1 MTIAALALLLA
12 ACGNEEIIEN
22 NESGSTGKVHM
33 TFTAGMPQTRTSLG
47 EDGHAVNWT
56 QGDLVAI
63 YDGTETICKFE
74 ATEVSGSTATLEGEA
89 KVTDTYTAFYPY
101 TDDGTLTLDNTAITF
116 TLPATQTAV
125 AGGFAEGLNPSWAQA
140 TDGSKNLT
148 FRNLC
153 ALAKFTVD
161 AEGVTEV
168 TLTANQESDALAGGL
183 TYTIADGTLTAT
195 GSASRSVTLTGT
207 FTKGEEYYFVVA
219 PGMLT
224 GGITLNYMGEGGKT
238 YVKTT
243 QKEVTFAAG
252 KITNLGVL
260 DIANF
265 TEALNAAFANA
276 VKESNPNIGWR
287 ANPDGTVSLD
297 EDNKLQIIMNGGT
310 FLDLPNKN
318 ITSLAGIE
326 YFTDLEHLDCMGNQ
340 LTTLDVTKLT
350 NLKNLFCSDNQ
361 LTTLDVTKLTDL
373 ETLDCM
379 GNQLTTLDV
388 TGLTSLMFLVC
399 NDNQLTALD
408 VTGLT
413 SLVNLLCSDNQLTAL
428 DVTGL
433 TNLTSLHCNDNQLV
447 SLNVSTLEELK
458 TLWCHGNKMTALN
471 ITHNAYLGDLTCGNQ
486 QDNQQLTL
494 TLWDTKKE
502 FWDRMLD
509 RHSDENSNVTT
520 NVIEAPV
527 NADHDGYEEDG
538 ETVDW

>member
-1 MTIAALALLLA
+1 MKAKHIVLVAAALALA
-12 ACGNEEIIEN
+12 ACGNEEILEN

-33 TFTAGMPQTRTSLG
+33 TFTAGTPQTRTSLA

-74 ATEVSGSTATLEGEA
+74 ATEVEGSTATLKGEA
-89 KVTDTYTAFYPY
+89 AETDTYTAFYPY

-116 TLPATQTAV
+116 TLPATQTAT

-140 TDGSKNLT
+140 TDGSKNLE

-168 TLTANQESDALAGGL
+168 TLTANQESDALAGEL

-207 FTKGEEYYFVVA
+207 FTRGEEYYFVVA
-219 PGMLT
+219 PGTLT
-224 GGITLNYMGEGGKT
+224 GGITLNYMGDGGKT

-243 QKEVTFAAG
+243 TNQVTFAAG
-252 KITNLGVL
+252 KITYLGAL

-276 VKESNPNIGWR
+276 VKESKPDIQWR

-297 EDNKLQIIMNGGT
+297 EYNRIEIINNGGT
-310 FLDLPNKN
+310 FLDLQNKN

-326 YFTDLEHLDCMGNQ
+326 YFTDLETLNCSGNQ

-350 NLKNLFCSDNQ
+350 
-361 LTTLDVTKLTDL
+361 
-373 ETLDCM
+373 
-379 GNQLTTLDV
+379 
-388 TGLTSLMFLVC
+388 SLMDLVC
-399 NDNQLTALD
+399 SDNQLTALD

-413 SLVNLLCSDNQLTAL
+413 NLTTLICAGNQLTAL

-433 TNLTSLHCNDNQLV
+433 TNLTSLHCNDNQLG
-447 SLNVSTLEELK
+447 SLDVSTLKELGI
-458 TLWCHGNKMTALN
+458 LWCHGNKMTALD
-471 ITHNAYLGDLTCGNQ
+471 ITNNAYLGDLKCGNQ

-502 FWDRMLD
+502 FWDRMLNMY
-509 RHSDENSNVTT
+509 SVENSHVTT
-520 NVIEAPV
+520 IVIEAPV
-527 NADHDGYEEDG
+527 EAGHNGYEEDG
-538 ETVDW
+538 GEPVLQ

>member
-116 TLPATQTAV
+116 TLPATQTAT
-125 AGGFAEGLNPSWAQA
+125 AGGFANGLNPSWAQA

-219 PGMLT
+219 PGTLT

-243 QKEVTFAAG
+243 QSEVTFTAG
-252 KITNLGVL
+252 KITNLGAL

-276 VKESNPNIGWR
+276 VKEFNPNINWT

-297 EDNKLQIIMNGGT
+297 ENNRMEIIMNWVT
-310 FLDLPNKN
+310 FLDLQNKN

-326 YFTDLEHLDCMGNQ
+326 YFTDLEALDCSGNQ

-373 ETLDCM
+373 ETLDCRGNQLTTLDVTKLTKLM
-379 GNQLTTLDV
+379 FLICAGNQLTTLDV
-388 TGLTSLMFLVC
+388 TGLT
-399 NDNQLTALD
+399 
-408 VTGLT
+408 
-413 SLVNLLCSDNQLTAL
+413 
-428 DVTGL
+428 
-433 TNLTSLHCNDNQLV
+433 NLTDLECNGNQLV
-447 SLNVSTLEELK
+447 SLDVSTLEELGS
-458 TLWCHGNKMTALN
+458 LWCHGNKMTALD
-471 ITHNAYLGDLTCGNQ
+471 ITHNAYLGDLKCGNQ

-502 FWDRMLD
+502 FWDRMLNMY
-509 RHSDENSNVTT
+509 SDENSNVTT

-538 ETVDW
+538 GEPVLQ

>member
-12 ACGNEEIIEN
+12 ACGNEEILEN

-74 ATEVSGSTATLEGEA
+74 ATEVEGSTATLEGEA

-116 TLPATQTAV
+116 TLRATQTAV

-140 TDGSKNLT
+140 TGGSKNLT
-148 FRNLC
+148 FQNLC

-168 TLTANQESDALAGGL
+168 TLTANQESDALAGEL

-219 PGMLT
+219 PGTLT

-243 QKEVTFAAG
+243 TKQVTFTAG
-252 KITNLGVL
+252 KITKLGAL

-265 TEALNAAFANA
+265 AEALNAAFANA
-276 VKESNPNIGWR
+276 VKESNPHIQWR

-297 EDNKLQIIMNGGT
+297 EYNRMEIIMNRRT
-310 FLDLPNKN
+310 FLDLQNKN

-326 YFTDLEHLDCMGNQ
+326 YFTDLEVLYCSGNQ

-350 NLKNLFCSDNQ
+350 NLTGLICA
-361 LTTLDVTKLTDL
+361 
-373 ETLDCM
+373 

-388 TGLTSLMFLVC
+388 TGLTSLMILVC

-413 SLVNLLCSDNQLTAL
+413 SLT
-428 DVTGL
+428 
-433 TNLTSLHCNDNQLV
+433 
-447 SLNVSTLEELK
+447 
-458 TLWCHGNKMTALN
+458 
-471 ITHNAYLGDLTCGNQ
+471 DLYCGNQ
-486 QDNQQLTL
+486 TDAAGEPQTL
-494 TLWDTKKE
+494 TLILTSAQKDTWDKRWGSYDDNARVYAKE
-502 FWDRMLD
+502 KD
-509 RHSDENSNVTT
+509 
-520 NVIEAPV
+520 
-527 NADHDGYEEDG
+527 
-538 ETVDW
+538 

>member
-1 MTIAALALLLA
+1 MKAKNMTIAALALLLA
-12 ACGNEEIIEN
+12 ACGNEEILEN

-74 ATEVSGSTATLEGEA
+74 ATEVSGSIATLEGEA

-101 TDDGTLTLDNTAITF
+101 TDDGTLTLTHDAITF
-116 TLPATQTAV
+116 TLPATQTAT

-140 TDGSKNLT
+140 TGGSKNLE
-148 FRNLC
+148 FQNLC
-153 ALAKFTVD
+153 ALAKFTVE

-168 TLTANQESDALAGGL
+168 TLTANNTGDALAGEL
-183 TYTIADGTLTAT
+183 TYTIADGPLTAT

-219 PGMLT
+219 PGTLT
-224 GGITLNYMGEGGKT
+224 GGITLNYMDEGGKT

-243 QKEVTFAAG
+243 QSEVTFTAG
-252 KITNLGVL
+252 KITNLGAL

-265 TEALNAAFANA
+265 AEALNAAFANA
-276 VKESNPNIGWR
+276 VKESNSHIQWR

-297 EDNKLQIIMNGGT
+297 EYNKLEIIMNRGT
-310 FLDLPNKN
+310 FLDLQNKN

-326 YFTDLEHLDCMGNQ
+326 YFTYLETLNCMGNQ

-350 NLKNLFCSDNQ
+350 
-361 LTTLDVTKLTDL
+361 KLT
-373 ETLDCM
+373 
-379 GNQLTTLDV
+379 
-388 TGLTSLMFLVC
+388 GLIC
-399 NDNQLTALD
+399 AGNQLTALD

-413 SLVNLLCSDNQLTAL
+413 SLMILV
-428 DVTGL
+428 
-433 TNLTSLHCNDNQLV
+433 CNDNQLV
-447 SLNVSTLEELK
+447 SLDVSTLEELGS
-458 TLWCHGNKMTALN
+458 LWCHGNKMTALD
-471 ITHNAYLGDLTCGNQ
+471 ITHNAYLGDLKCGNQ

-502 FWDRMLD
+502 FWDRMLNMY
-509 RHSDENSNVTT
+509 SDENSNVTT
-520 NVIEAPV
+520 NFIETPV

-538 ETVDW
+538 GEPVLQ

>member
-12 ACGNEEIIEN
+12 ACGNEEILEN

-89 KVTDTYTAFYPY
+89 AETDTYTAFYPY

-116 TLPATQTAV
+116 TLPATQTAT

-140 TDGSKNLT
+140 TGGSKNLE
-148 FRNLC
+148 FQNLC

-161 AEGVTEV
+161 ADGVTEV

-219 PGMLT
+219 PGTLT

-243 QKEVTFAAG
+243 QKEVTFTAG
-252 KITNLGVL
+252 KITYLGAL
-260 DIANF
+260 DANNF

-276 VKESNPNIGWR
+276 VEDFNPNIGWR

-297 EDNKLQIIMNGGT
+297 EYNRMQIIMNGGT
-310 FLDLPNKN
+310 FLFLRNKN

-326 YFTDLEHLDCMGNQ
+326 YFTDLETLDCM
-340 LTTLDVTKLT
+340 
-350 NLKNLFCSDNQ
+350 DNQ
-361 LTTLDVTKLTDL
+361 LTTLDVTKLTSL
-373 ETLDCM
+373 MFLICA

-388 TGLTSLMFLVC
+388 TGLT
-399 NDNQLTALD
+399 
-408 VTGLT
+408 
-413 SLVNLLCSDNQLTAL
+413 
-428 DVTGL
+428 
-433 TNLTSLHCNDNQLV
+433 NLTDLECNDNQLV
-447 SLNVSTLEELK
+447 SLDVSTLEELGS
-458 TLWCHGNKMTALN
+458 LWCHGNKMTALD
-471 ITHNAYLGDLTCGNQ
+471 ITHNAYLGDLKCGNQ

-502 FWDRMLD
+502 FWDRMLN
-509 RHSDENSNVTT
+509 RYSDENSNVTT

-538 ETVDW
+538 GEPVLQ

>member
-1 MTIAALALLLA
+1 MKIQHITTAALALLLA

-33 TFTAGMPQTRTSLG
+33 TFTAGTPQTRTSLG

-89 KVTDTYTAFYPY
+89 KVTDTYIAFYPY

-125 AGGFAEGLNPSWAQA
+125 AGGFANGLNPSWAQA

-207 FTKGEEYYFVVA
+207 FTRGEEYYFVVA
-219 PGMLT
+219 PGTLT

-243 QKEVTFAAG
+243 TKQVTFTAG
-252 KITNLGVL
+252 NITNLGVL

-276 VKESNPNIGWR
+276 VKEFNPNIGWR

-297 EDNKLQIIMNGGT
+297 ENNRMQIIMNGGT
-310 FLDLPNKN
+310 FLFLRNKN

-326 YFTDLEHLDCMGNQ
+326 YFTDLETLDCMDNQLTTLDVTKLTSLKVLVCNDNQ

-350 NLKNLFCSDNQ
+350 NL
-361 LTTLDVTKLTDL
+361 TTLI
-373 ETLDCM
+373 CA
-379 GNQLTTLDV
+379 G
-388 TGLTSLMFLVC
+388 
-399 NDNQLTALD
+399 NQLTALD
-408 VTGLT
+408 VTK
-413 SLVNLLCSDNQLTAL
+413 
-428 DVTGL
+428 L
-433 TNLTSLHCNDNQLV
+433 TNLTDLECNDNQLV

-458 TLWCHGNKMTALN
+458 ILWCHGNKMTALD
-471 ITHNAYLGDLTCGNQ
+471 ITNKAYLGDLKCGNQ

-502 FWDRMLD
+502 FWDRMLNMY
-509 RHSDENSNVTT
+509 SVENSNVTT

-538 ETVDW
+538 GEPVLQ

>member
-1 MTIAALALLLA
+1 MSIKCMTIAALALLLA
-12 ACGNEEIIEN
+12 ACGNEEILEN

-56 QGDLVAI
+56 QDDLVAI

-74 ATEVSGSTATLEGEA
+74 ATEVSGSTATLKGEA
-89 KVTDTYTAFYPY
+89 AETDTYTAFYPY
-101 TDDGTLTLDNTAITF
+101 TDDGTLTIDNTAITF

-125 AGGFAEGLNPSWAQA
+125 ADGFAEGLNPSWAQA

-148 FRNLC
+148 FQNLC

-168 TLTANQESDALAGGL
+168 TLTANQESDALSGGL

-195 GSASRSVTLTGT
+195 GSASRSVTI
-207 FTKGEEYYFVVA
+207 KGNFEAAKEYYFVVA
-219 PGMLT
+219 PGTLT

-243 QKEVTFAAG
+243 QKEVTFTAG
-252 KITNLGVL
+252 KITNLGALVQ
-260 DIANF
+260 DDNF

-276 VKESNPNIGWR
+276 VKEFNPNIQWR

-297 EDNKLQIIMNGGT
+297 EYNKFQIIRNRVT
-310 FLDLPNKN
+310 FLDLQNKN

-326 YFTDLEHLDCMGNQ
+326 YFTN
-340 LTTLDVTKLT
+340 
-350 NLKNLFCSDNQ
+350 
-361 LTTLDVTKLTDL
+361 L

-388 TGLTSLMFLVC
+388 TKLTSLMFLVC

-413 SLVNLLCSDNQLTAL
+413 SLKNLFCSGNQLTTL

-433 TNLTSLHCNDNQLV
+433 TSLTDLECNGNQLV
-447 SLNVSTLEELK
+447 SLDVSTLEELEI
-458 TLWCHGNKMTALN
+458 LWCHGNKMTALD
-471 ITHNAYLGDLTCGNQ
+471 ITNNAYLGDLKCGNQ

-502 FWDRMLD
+502 FWDRMLNMY
-509 RHSDENSNVTT
+509 SDENSNVETD
-520 NVIEAPV
+520 IKQSPV

-538 ETVDW
+538 GEPVLQ

>member
-1 MTIAALALLLA
+1 MSIKCMTIAALALLLA
-12 ACGNEEIIEN
+12 ACGNEEILEN

-74 ATEVSGSTATLEGEA
+74 ATEVEGRTATLKGEA

-125 AGGFAEGLNPSWAQA
+125 ADGFAEGLNPSWAQA

-148 FRNLC
+148 FQNLC

-168 TLTANQESDALAGGL
+168 TLTANQESDALSGGL
-183 TYTIADGTLTAT
+183 TYTIADDALTAT

-207 FTKGEEYYFVVA
+207 FTRGEEYYFVVA
-219 PGMLT
+219 PGTLT

-243 QKEVTFAAG
+243 QKEVTFTAG
-252 KITNLGVL
+252 KITNLGALVQ
-260 DIANF
+260 DDNF

-276 VKESNPNIGWR
+276 VKESNPNIQWR

-297 EDNKLQIIMNGGT
+297 EDNKLQIIMNWVAH
-310 FLDLPNKN
+310 LDLQNKN

-326 YFTDLEHLDCMGNQ
+326 YFTDLEVLYCSGNQ

-350 NLKNLFCSDNQ
+350 
-361 LTTLDVTKLTDL
+361 
-373 ETLDCM
+373 
-379 GNQLTTLDV
+379 
-388 TGLTSLMFLVC
+388 SLMYLVC

-413 SLVNLLCSDNQLTAL
+413 NLTTLICSGNQLTAL
-428 DVTGL
+428 DVTKL

-447 SLNVSTLEELK
+447 SLDVSTLKELK
-458 TLWCHGNKMTALN
+458 YLWCHGNKMTALD
-471 ITHNAYLGDLTCGNQ
+471 ITHNAYLGDLKCGNQ

-502 FWDRMLD
+502 FWDRMLNMY
-509 RHSDENSNVTT
+509 SDENSNVTT

-527 NADHDGYEEDG
+527 NAGHNGYEEDG
-538 ETVDW
+538 GEPVLQ

>member
-1 MTIAALALLLA
+1 MKAKNMTIAALALLLA
-12 ACGNEEIIEN
+12 ACGNEEILEN

-33 TFTAGMPQTRTSLG
+33 TFSAGTPQTRTSLA

-56 QGDLVAI
+56 LNDLVAI

-116 TLPATQTAV
+116 TLPATQTAT

-140 TDGSKNLT
+140 TGGSKNLT
-148 FRNLC
+148 FQNLC

-168 TLTANQESDALAGGL
+168 TLTANNTGDALAGGL
-183 TYTIADGTLTAT
+183 TYTIADRTLTAT

-219 PGMLT
+219 PGTLT

-243 QKEVTFAAG
+243 TKQVTFTAG
-252 KITNLGVL
+252 RITNLGVL

-276 VKESNPNIGWR
+276 VEEFNSNIQWR

-297 EDNKLQIIMNGGT
+297 EYNRMEIKMNWVA
-310 FLDLPNKN
+310 FLDLQNKN

-326 YFTDLEHLDCMGNQ
+326 YF
-340 LTTLDVTKLT
+340 
-350 NLKNLFCSDNQ
+350 
-361 LTTLDVTKLTDL
+361 TDL

-388 TGLTSLMFLVC
+388 TKLTKLMFLVC

-413 SLVNLLCSDNQLTAL
+413 SLKNLFCSDNQLTTL

-433 TNLTSLHCNDNQLV
+433 TSLTDLECNDNQLV

-458 TLWCHGNKMTALN
+458 ILWCHGNKMTALD
-471 ITHNAYLGDLTCGNQ
+471 ITHNAYLGDLKCGNQ

-502 FWDRMLD
+502 FWDRMLNMY
-509 RHSDENSNVTT
+509 SDENSNVTT
-520 NVIEAPV
+520 NVKPSSVEAGH
-527 NADHDGYEEDG
+527 NGYEEDG
-538 ETVDW
+538 GEPVLQ

>member
-1 MTIAALALLLA
+1 MTNENKENMKAKNMTIAALALLLA

-89 KVTDTYTAFYPY
+89 AETDTYTAFYTY

-148 FRNLC
+148 FHNLC

-183 TYTIADGTLTAT
+183 TYTIADGTLAAT

-207 FTKGEEYYFVVA
+207 FTRGEEYYFVVA
-219 PGMLT
+219 PGTLT
-224 GGITLNYMGEGGKT
+224 GGITLNYMDEGGKT

-243 QKEVTFAAG
+243 QSEVTFTAG
-252 KITNLGVL
+252 KITYLGVL
-260 DIANF
+260 DANNF

-276 VKESNPNIGWR
+276 VEDFNPNIGWR

-297 EDNKLQIIMNGGT
+297 EYNRMQIIMNGGT
-310 FLDLPNKN
+310 FLFLRNKN

-326 YFTDLEHLDCMGNQ
+326 YFTDLETLDCM
-340 LTTLDVTKLT
+340 
-350 NLKNLFCSDNQ
+350 DNQ
-361 LTTLDVTKLTDL
+361 LTTLDVTKLTSLTDL
-373 ETLDCM
+373 E
-379 GNQLTTLDV
+379 
-388 TGLTSLMFLVC
+388 
-399 NDNQLTALD
+399 
-408 VTGLT
+408 
-413 SLVNLLCSDNQLTAL
+413 CS
-428 DVTGL
+428 
-433 TNLTSLHCNDNQLV
+433 DNQLV

-458 TLWCHGNKMTALN
+458 YLWCHGNKMTALD
-471 ITHNAYLGDLTCGNQ
+471 ITNNAYLGDLKCGNQ

-502 FWDRMLD
+502 FWDRMLNMY
-509 RHSDENSNVTT
+509 SDENSNVTT
-520 NVIEAPV
+520 IVKPSPVEAGH
-527 NADHDGYEEDG
+527 NGYEDDG
-538 ETVDW
+538 GEPVLQ

>member
-116 TLPATQTAV
+116 TLPATQTAT
-125 AGGFAEGLNPSWAQA
+125 AGGFANGLNPSWAQA

-161 AEGVTEV
+161 ADGVTEV
-168 TLTANQESDALAGGL
+168 TLTANNTGDALSGGL

-207 FTKGEEYYFVVA
+207 FTRGEEYYFVVA
-219 PGMLT
+219 PGTLT

-243 QKEVTFAAG
+243 TKQVTFTAG
-252 KITNLGVL
+252 KITNLGAL

-276 VKESNPNIGWR
+276 VKEFNPNIGWR

-297 EDNKLQIIMNGGT
+297 ENNRMQIIMNGGT
-310 FLDLPNKN
+310 FLFLQNKN

-326 YFTDLEHLDCMGNQ
+326 YFTDLETLDCMDNQ

-350 NLKNLFCSDNQ
+350 NL
-361 LTTLDVTKLTDL
+361 TDL
-373 ETLDCM
+373 E
-379 GNQLTTLDV
+379 
-388 TGLTSLMFLVC
+388 
-399 NDNQLTALD
+399 
-408 VTGLT
+408 
-413 SLVNLLCSDNQLTAL
+413 
-428 DVTGL
+428 
-433 TNLTSLHCNDNQLV
+433 CNDNQLV

-458 TLWCHGNKMTALN
+458 ILWCHGNKMTALD
-471 ITHNAYLGDLTCGNQ
+471 ITNNAYLGDLKCGNQ

-502 FWDRMLD
+502 FWDRMLNMY
-509 RHSDENSNVTT
+509 SDENSNVTT

-538 ETVDW
+538 NVDW

>member
-1 MTIAALALLLA
+1 MKVKNMTIAALALLLA
-12 ACGNEEIIEN
+12 ACGNEEILEN

-47 EDGHAVNWT
+47 EDGLAVNWT

-116 TLPATQTAV
+116 TLPATQTAT
-125 AGGFAEGLNPSWAQA
+125 AGGFANGLNPSWAQA

-153 ALAKFTVD
+153 ALAKFTVE

-219 PGMLT
+219 PGTLT

-243 QKEVTFAAG
+243 QKEVTFTAG
-252 KITNLGVL
+252 KITKLGAL

-276 VKESNPNIGWR
+276 VKESNPNIQWK

-297 EDNKLQIIMNGGT
+297 EYNKLQIRRNGGT
-310 FLDLPNKN
+310 FLFLQNKN

-326 YFTDLEHLDCMGNQ
+326 YFTDLETLDCMDNQ

-350 NLKNLFCSDNQ
+350 NL
-361 LTTLDVTKLTDL
+361 TDL
-373 ETLDCM
+373 E
-379 GNQLTTLDV
+379 
-388 TGLTSLMFLVC
+388 
-399 NDNQLTALD
+399 
-408 VTGLT
+408 
-413 SLVNLLCSDNQLTAL
+413 
-428 DVTGL
+428 
-433 TNLTSLHCNDNQLV
+433 CNDNQLV
-447 SLNVSTLEELK
+447 SLDVSTLEELEY
-458 TLWCHGNKMTALN
+458 LWCHGNKMTALD
-471 ITHNAYLGDLTCGNQ
+471 ITNNADLGDLMCGNQ

-494 TLWDTKKE
+494 TLYDTKKE

>member
-12 ACGNEEIIEN
+12 ACGNEEILEN

-74 ATEVSGSTATLEGEA
+74 ATEVSGSTATLKGEA
-89 KVTDTYTAFYPY
+89 AETDTYTAFYPY
-101 TDDGTLTLDNTAITF
+101 TDDGTLTIDNTAITF
-116 TLPATQTAV
+116 TLPATQTAT
-125 AGGFAEGLNPSWAQA
+125 AGGFAEGLNHSWAQA
-140 TDGSKNLT
+140 TGGSKNLE
-148 FRNLC
+148 FQNLC

-161 AEGVTEV
+161 ADGVTEV

-195 GSASRSVTLTGT
+195 GSVSRSVTI
-207 FTKGEEYYFVVA
+207 KGNFEAAKEYYFVVA
-219 PGMLT
+219 PGKLM

-243 QKEVTFAAG
+243 TKQVTFTAG
-252 KITNLGVL
+252 KITNLGALVQ
-260 DIANF
+260 DDNF

-276 VKESNPNIGWR
+276 VKEFNPNIQWR

-297 EDNKLQIIMNGGT
+297 EYNRMQIIRNWVA
-310 FLDLPNKN
+310 FLDLRNKN

-326 YFTDLEHLDCMGNQ
+326 YFTDLETLDCRGNQ

-350 NLKNLFCSDNQ
+350 K
-361 LTTLDVTKLTDL
+361 
-373 ETLDCM
+373 
-379 GNQLTTLDV
+379 
-388 TGLTSLMFLVC
+388 LMFLVC

-413 SLVNLLCSDNQLTAL
+413 SLTDLE
-428 DVTGL
+428 
-433 TNLTSLHCNDNQLV
+433 CNGNQLV
-447 SLNVSTLEELK
+447 SLDVSTLKELQI
-458 TLWCHGNKMTALN
+458 LWCHGNKMTALD
-471 ITHNAYLGDLTCGNQ
+471 ITHNAYLGDLKCGNQ

-502 FWDRMLD
+502 FWDRMLNMY
-509 RHSDENSNVTT
+509 SDENSNVTT
-520 NVIEAPV
+520 IVKPSPV

-538 ETVDW
+538 GEPVLQ

>member
-116 TLPATQTAV
+116 TLPATQTAT
-125 AGGFAEGLNPSWAQA
+125 AGGFANGLNPSWAQA

-168 TLTANQESDALAGGL
+168 TLTANQESDALSGGL

-219 PGMLT
+219 PGTLT

-243 QKEVTFAAG
+243 QKEVTFTAG
-252 KITNLGVL
+252 KITYLGAL
-260 DIANF
+260 DANNF

-276 VKESNPNIGWR
+276 VEDFNPNIGWR

-297 EDNKLQIIMNGGT
+297 EYNRMQIIMNGGT
-310 FLDLPNKN
+310 FLFLRNKN

-326 YFTDLEHLDCMGNQ
+326 YFTDLETLDCMDNQLTTLDVTKLTSLKVLVCNDNQ

-350 NLKNLFCSDNQ
+350 NL
-361 LTTLDVTKLTDL
+361 TDL
-373 ETLDCM
+373 ECN
-379 GNQLTTLDV
+379 GNQLGSLD
-388 TGLTSLMFLVC
+388 
-399 NDNQLTALD
+399 
-408 VTGLT
+408 
-413 SLVNLLCSDNQLTAL
+413 
-428 DVTGL
+428 
-433 TNLTSLHCNDNQLV
+433 
-447 SLNVSTLEELK
+447 VSTLKELK
-458 TLWCHGNKMTALN
+458 ILWCHGNKMTALD
-471 ITHNAYLGDLTCGNQ
+471 ITHNAYLGDLKCGNQ

-502 FWDRMLD
+502 FWDRMLNMY
-509 RHSDENSNVTT
+509 SDENSNVTT

-527 NADHDGYEEDG
+527 NADHDGYEDDG
-538 ETVDW
+538 GEPVLQ

>member
-116 TLPATQTAV
+116 TLPATQTAT

-148 FRNLC
+148 FHNLC

-168 TLTANQESDALAGGL
+168 TLTANQESDALAGEL
-183 TYTIADGTLTAT
+183 TYTIADGTLAAND
-195 GSASRSVTLTGT
+195 GASRSVTMTGT
-207 FTKGEEYYFVVA
+207 FTRGEEYYFVVA

-224 GGITLNYMGEGGKT
+224 GGITLNYMGDGGKT

-243 QKEVTFAAG
+243 TNQVTFTAG
-252 KITNLGVL
+252 KITNLGAL
-260 DIANF
+260 DADNF

-276 VKESNPNIGWR
+276 VKESNPNIQWR

-297 EDNKLQIIMNGGT
+297 EDNKLQIIMNWVT
-310 FLDLPNKN
+310 HLDLQNKN

-326 YFTDLEHLDCMGNQ
+326 YFTDLEILDCMGNQ

-350 NLKNLFCSDNQ
+350 
-361 LTTLDVTKLTDL
+361 KLTGL
-373 ETLDCM
+373 ICA

-388 TGLTSLMFLVC
+388 TGLTNLTTLICSG
-399 NDNQLTALD
+399 NQLTALD
-408 VTGLT
+408 VTK
-413 SLVNLLCSDNQLTAL
+413 
-428 DVTGL
+428 L
-433 TNLTSLHCNDNQLV
+433 TNLTDLECNDNQLV
-447 SLNVSTLEELK
+447 SLDVSTLEELEY
-458 TLWCHGNKMTALN
+458 LWCHGNKMTALD
-471 ITHNAYLGDLTCGNQ
+471 ITNNAYLGDLKCGNQ

-502 FWDRMLD
+502 FWDRMLNMY
-509 RHSDENSNVTT
+509 SDENSNVTT

>member
-1 MTIAALALLLA
+1 MKVKHVTTAALALLLA
-12 ACGNEEIIEN
+12 ACGNEDILEN

-33 TFTAGMPQTRTSLG
+33 TFTAGTPQTRTSLQPADDEG
-47 EDGHAVNWT
+47 NSAVHWT
-56 QGDLVAI
+56 QGDQVAI
-63 YDGTETICKFE
+63 WDGTDKNPFTAE
-74 ATEVSGSTATLEGEA
+74 EVSGSTATLKGEA
-89 KVTDTYTAFYPY
+89 AETDTYTAFYPFAAA
-101 TDDGTLTLDNTAITF
+101 TDIDNTAITF
-116 TLPATQTAV
+116 TLPAAQTAV

-140 TDGSKNLT
+140 TGGSKNLT
-148 FRNLC
+148 FQNLC
-153 ALAKFTVD
+153 ALAKFTVE

-219 PGMLT
+219 PGTLT

-243 QKEVTFAAG
+243 QSEVTFTAG
-252 KITNLGVL
+252 RITNLGAL
-260 DIANF
+260 DANNF

-276 VKESNPNIGWR
+276 VEDFNPNIGWR

-297 EDNKLQIIMNGGT
+297 EYNRMQIIMNGGT
-310 FLDLPNKN
+310 FLFLRNKN

-326 YFTDLEHLDCMGNQ
+326 YFTDLETLDCMDNQLTTLDVTKLTSLKVLVCNDNQ

-350 NLKNLFCSDNQ
+350 NL
-361 LTTLDVTKLTDL
+361 TTLI
-373 ETLDCM
+373 CA
-379 GNQLTTLDV
+379 G
-388 TGLTSLMFLVC
+388 
-399 NDNQLTALD
+399 NQLTALD
-408 VTGLT
+408 VTK
-413 SLVNLLCSDNQLTAL
+413 
-428 DVTGL
+428 L
-433 TNLTSLHCNDNQLV
+433 TNLTDLECNDNQLV
-447 SLNVSTLEELK
+447 SLDVSTLEELNY
-458 TLWCHGNKMTALN
+458 LWCHGNKMTALD
-471 ITHNAYLGDLTCGNQ
+471 ITHNADLWDLKCGNQ

-502 FWDRMLD
+502 FWGRMLNMY
-509 RHSDENSNVTT
+509 SDENSNVTT

-538 ETVDW
+538 GEPVL